1 MNDVFFKECNVLK
14 TNQYDALKVWKYLEV
29 SKQFYLSRENVDGK
43 ECVFLYYKVTEEDKR
58 RDKDMDGED
67 KDKHYEVLL
76 NKFFKIGNLSEED
89 ATPIDKFLKARQ
101 ILNVDVEKNNEFDVD
116 DIFECLI
123 SKCDKKADEDKRF
136 SVAIFIKKS
145 SKKNIAVR

>member
-1 MNDVFFKECNVLK
+1 MANVFFKECNVLK

-29 SKQFYLSRENVDGK
+29 SKQFYLSRENVDEK
-43 ECVFLYYKVTEEDKR
+43 ECVFLYYKVTEEDKN
-58 RDKDMDGED
+58 RDKDIVDDKEKGE
-67 KDKHYEVLL
+67 HYKELL

-101 ILNVDVEKNNEFDVD
+101 ILNVDVEKNNVFHVD

-123 SKCDKKADEDKRF
+123 SKCDKNADQDKRF
-136 SVAIFIKKS
+136 SVAIFIKK
-145 SKKNIAVR
+145 KQ